1 MAYIKLSKETN
12 TGKGFILHEDWKA
25 LSFEGYGD
33 IYKVTGDEKSISDWV
48 ARVKGSIMADAD
60 ALAALKTAKLIAV
73 NNEIV
78 ETQDKLAELNAIKK
92 TLELEMV

>member
-12 TGKGFILHEDWKA
+12 TGKGFILHEDWKT

-48 ARVKGSIMADAD
+48 ARVKGSIMANVA
-60 ALAALKTAKLIAV
+60 AWTALKMAKFIAV

-78 ETQDKLAELNAIKK
+78 ETQNKLTELNAIKK
-92 TLELEMV
+92 TLEMVQ